1 MPPRSHAARVVV
13 VTGGSAGIGRA
24 TVRML
29 ARRGT
34 CLGLLARGRDRLEA
48 TAREVRQAGGRALVL
63 PTDVADPDAVEDAAR
78 RTEEAF
84 GPLDAWINNAM
95 LSVFAPIWQVSP
107 EEYRRVT
114 EVTYLGYVHGTQAA
128 LRRMMPRDRG
138 TIVQVS
144 SALAYRAIPIQSAY
158 CAAKHAVLGF
168 TDALRSELLHEKSRV
183 KVTMVHLPAT
193 NTPQFDWVKNRLPGR
208 PAPPDPLYQPE
219 VAARGVVFALD
230 HPRRDVYVGDTT
242 VKALYAQRLFPGL
255 FDRWL
260 AKNAWEGQ
268 MDASEADDPDRPSN
282 LWEPVAGGWEA
293 HGRFDHRAVDRSAQ
307 LWVTTH
313 RPAIATIAAGVAGL
327 AALVGWRRRA

>member
-1 MPPRSHAARVVV
+1 MPVARVVV
-13 VTGGSAGIGRA
+13 VTGASAGIGRA
-24 TVRML
+24 TVRLL
-29 ARRGT
+29 ARRGARI
-34 CLGLLARGRDRLEA
+34 GLVARDRERLEK
-48 TAREVRQAGGRALVL
+48 TAQEVESLGGRALVL
-63 PTDVADPDAVEDAAR
+63 PADVADAEAVEDAAR

-95 LSVFAPIWQVSP
+95 LSVFAPIWQVTP
-107 EEYRRVT
+107 AEFRRVT
-114 EVTYLGYVHGTQAA
+114 EVTYLGYVHGTLAA
-128 LRRMMPRDRG
+128 LRRLMPRDRG
-138 TIVQVS
+138 VIVQVS

-193 NTPQFDWVKNRLPGR
+193 NTPQFDWVTNRLPGR

-219 VAARGVVFALD
+219 VAARGILFALD

-242 VKALYAQRLFPGL
+242 VKALYAQRFFPRL

-260 AKNAWEGQ
+260 AANAWEGQ
-268 MDASEADDPDRPSN
+268 MDASEPDDPERPSN
-282 LWEPVAGGWEA
+282 LWEPVRGAWQA

-313 RPAIATIAAGVAGL
+313 RGAIAAAAAGVAGL
-327 AALVGWRRRA
+327 AALIGWRRRA

>member
-1 MPPRSHAARVVV
+1 MSPATGTPVVV
-13 VTGGSAGIGRA
+13 VTGASAGIGRA
-24 TVRML
+24 TVRRL
-29 ARRGT
+29 ARRGARI
-34 CLGLLARGRDRLEA
+34 GLLARGRERLEA
-48 TAREVRQAGGRALVL
+48 TAREVESLGGRALAL
-63 PTDVADPDAVEDAAR
+63 PADVANAGAVEDAAR
-78 RTEEAF
+78 KTEDAF

-95 LSVFAPIWQVSP
+95 LSVYAPIWQVEP
-107 EEYRRVT
+107 AEYRRVT
-114 EVTYLGYVHGTQAA
+114 EVTYLGYVHGTLAA

-138 TIVQVS
+138 VIVQVS
-144 SALAYRAIPIQSAY
+144 SALAYRAIPIQAAY

-168 TDALRSELLHEKSRV
+168 TDALRSELRHEKSRV

-219 VAARGVVFALD
+219 VAARGIAFALD

-242 VKALYAQRLFPGL
+242 VKALYAQRFFPGL

-268 MDASEADDPDRPSN
+268 MDPNDPDDPQRPSN
-282 LWEPVAGGWEA
+282 LWDPVPGEWAA
-293 HGRFDHRAVDRSAQ
+293 HGRFDHRAVGRSTQ

-313 RPAIATIAAGVAGL
+313 RPVVAAAAAGL
-327 AALVGWRRRA
+327 AGVVGALRWRRRG